1 MKRAA
6 LMLAAATALAMA
18 GTAAIVGFVFHA
30 DFLTGA
36 AEHVTRVMFAH
47 GALAAAAAASPIVA
61 FLLVGY
67 AYMQRGMR
75 KRAAAKAA
83 AAAAGTRAS

>member
-6 LMLAAATALAMA
+6 LMLAAATALALA
-18 GTAAIVGFVFHA
+18 GTAVIVGFVLYA

-36 AEHVTRVMFAH
+36 AALVTRVMFAH
-47 GALAAAAAASPIVA
+47 GVVAAAAAASPIVA

-75 KRAAAKAA
+75 RRAAAAKAG
-83 AAAAGTRAS
+83 AGATGR

>member
-1 MKRAA
+1 MRRAA
-6 LMLAAATALAMA
+6 LMLAAATAMA
-18 GTAAIVGFVFHA
+18 LCGTAAIVGFVLHA

-36 AEHVTRVMFAH
+36 AALVTRVMFAH
-47 GALAAAAAASPIVA
+47 GAVAAAAAASPIVA

-75 KRAAAKAA
+75 RRAAAKAGA
-83 AAAAGTRAS
+83 APGACR